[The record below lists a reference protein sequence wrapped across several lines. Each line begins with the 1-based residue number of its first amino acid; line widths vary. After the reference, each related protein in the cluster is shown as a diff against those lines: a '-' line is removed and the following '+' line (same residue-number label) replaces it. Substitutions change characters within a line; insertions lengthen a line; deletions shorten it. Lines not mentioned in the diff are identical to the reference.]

1 MTISICA
8 MRAFDA
14 ASRPMHF
21 VLCGAFLLTGC
32 ESSDGFPPSAKVSG
46 QITFQG
52 QPVAEGVVNF
62 ISPKTGNASS
72 GTLNA
77 EGKYEIAEGIPP
89 GDYQVSVTPPRV
101 TRPPMP
107 GEPAPEAKPYTN
119 IPEKVRT
126 ETTSGLRTAVKPGP
140 NAEVNFKLD

>member
-1 MTISICA
+1 MTILFRV

-14 ASRPMHF
+14 ASGSILF
-21 VLCGAFLLTGC
+21 VLCGAVLLSGC
-32 ESSDGFPPSAKVSG
+32 GSSDSFSSAKVSG
-46 QITFQG
+46 QVTFQG

-62 ISPKTGNASS
+62 VSPKTGNASS
-72 GTLNA
+72 GVLNA
-77 EGKYEIAEGIPP
+77 EGKYEIADGIPP

-107 GEPAPEAKPYTN
+107 GEPAPEAKPYAN

-126 ETTSGLRTAVKPGP
+126 ETTSGLRTEVKPGA
-140 NAEVNFKLD
+140 NADVNFKLD